1 MGQRWTTWDNVGHRW
16 TPLDTVGHRWTPLD
30 TVGHRWTPLD
40 TVGHRWTP
48 LDTVGH
54 RWKPLDT
61 VGHRWTPLDTVGHRW
76 TPLDIVGHRGTPWN
90 ACFLALINRKIDIY
104 VKCIVSSFCTMILIH
119 LETKNCTRDLSVRDR
134 SVVSNCRV
142 TYSLVRIPGTCGSTC
157 TRQLFGFVR
166 RPKHTSVLVT
176 ARPLL
181 DVRTGSL
188 ELSSRRWCLRICWGF
203 SRGSTLLS
211 DWYFGT
217 RAGTCNFASSVI
229 LFGPAGVGPT
239 VQLKIMPS

>member
-1 MGQRWTTWDNVGHRW
+1 MDTVGHRWTPWDNVEHRGTPLDDVGHRGTPWDNVGHRG
-16 TPLDTVGHRWTPLD
+16 TPWDTVGHRWTPLD
-30 TVGHRWTPLD
+30 DVGRRWTTLD
-40 TVGHRWTP
+40 NVGQRGTP
-48 LDTVGH
+48 LHTA
-54 RWKPLDT
+54 
-61 VGHRWTPLDTVGHRW
+61 
-76 TPLDIVGHRGTPWN
+76 GHRGTPWN

-104 VKCIVSSFCTMILIH
+104 VKRIVSSFCTMILIH

-188 ELSSRRWCLRICWGF
+188 ELSSRR
-203 SRGSTLLS
+203 
-211 DWYFGT
+211 
-217 RAGTCNFASSVI
+217 
-229 LFGPAGVGPT
+229 
-239 VQLKIMPS
+239 

>member
-142 TYSLVRIPGTCGSTC
+142 TYSLVRIPGTCESTC
-157 TRQLFGFVR
+157 TGQLFGFVR

-176 ARPLL
+176 ARRLL
-181 DVRTGSL
+181 DVRTGSR
-188 ELSSRRWCLRICWGF
+188 ELSSRR
-203 SRGSTLLS
+203 
-211 DWYFGT
+211 
-217 RAGTCNFASSVI
+217 
-229 LFGPAGVGPT
+229 
-239 VQLKIMPS
+239 